1 MSRIESLQQEILGLA
16 PEEREALTRWL
27 AEQSPTKATECPKT
41 LYRYMDAKG
50 IAGLENDELMFSSP
64 TDTNDPFEFL
74 TSLKSL
80 GLKRSPGAQRTSVAE
95 KWQRLA
101 AQNSFL
107 LFLSEQPLNPR
118 MWAQYGGG
126 HEGVVL
132 ELDCTKGQLGKLRSD
147 GHFLKV
153 QYHKNR
159 RIDLPARKR
168 KQKGLTS
175 KDFKALVTHKG
186 PDWSHE
192 KEWRVYLHRNQTCTG
207 SVTTNSHPAQL
218 RLLNGLMKAFLRI
231 EPECITKV
239 ILGYRSSPQLLN
251 TVLQIKASK
260 NAKWQVTRAI
270 LSLDSH
276 SFDEERIE
284 R

>member
-74 TSLKSL
+74 TSLGSL
-80 GLKRSPGAQRTSVAE
+80 LMPNSVGAERTYHAEVLQRRVGRE
-95 KWQRLA
+95 W
-101 AQNSFL
+101 FL
-107 LFLSEQPLNPR
+107 LFLSEQPHNPR

-126 HEGVVL
+126 HTGLML
-132 ELDCTKGQLGKLRSD
+132 EMDTQAGMLKELHVGRRFLR
-147 GHFLKV
+147 V
-153 QYHKNR
+153 EYHKQDR
-159 RIDLPARKR
+159 VDLPTLE
-168 KQKGLTS
+168 KQHGSLETDHIRQIVS
-175 KDFKALVTHKG
+175 QKG

-192 KEWRVYLHRNQTCTG
+192 REWRVLLNKPELD
-207 SVTTNSHPAQL
+207 NSAKPEAKL
-218 RLLNGLMKAFLRI
+218 PGVIRLLEDKMKAFLPI

-239 ILGYRSSPQLLN
+239 VLGYRSSPQLLN
-251 TVLQIKASK
+251 TVLQIKAAK
-260 NAKWQVTRAI
+260 NAPWQVARAI

-276 SFDEERIE
+276 SFDEELIE
-284 R
+284 T